1 MKHNITITA
10 GLFTVLAA
18 FGYSSVAS
26 AADALT
32 GCAAKRAEIEYQI
45 GYAKAHN
52 NTHQVAGLQA
62 ALDETVRNCTESG
75 LLSQRQAKVAEKQ
88 SKVAEREHELQNARE
103 TGSQKKIRQKEK
115 KLASAKEELAEAK
128 EALTQ

>member
-1 MKHNITITA
+1 MKHTVTA
-10 GLFTVLAA
+10 GLFTLVAA
-18 FGYSSVAS
+18 FAYSSVAS

-52 NTHQVAGLQA
+52 NVHQVAGLQA
-62 ALDETVRNCTESG
+62 ALDETVRNCTDDG
-75 LLSQRQAKVAEKQ
+75 LLRQRQAKVAEKQ

-103 TGSQKKIRQKEK
+103 TGSQKKIKQKEK
-115 KLASAKEELAEAK
+115 KLASAKEELAEAQQ
-128 EALTQ
+128 ALSH

>member
-1 MKHNITITA
+1 MKHHVTA
-10 GLFTVLAA
+10 GIFALVAA

-26 AADALT
+26 AADTLT

-62 ALDETVRNCTESG
+62 ALDETERHCTDDG
-75 LLSQRQAKVAEKQ
+75 LLRQRQAKVAEKQ

-103 TGSQKKIRQKEK
+103 TGSQKKIKQKEK
-115 KLASAKEELAEAK
+115 KLASAKEELTEAQQ
-128 EALTQ
+128 ALSR